1 MQSGL
6 IPIKPA
12 RAAVL
17 GFLIG
22 RGSQKNH
29 NRGMSKMSADVVVNV
44 AHAVLKV
51 YFSFDKV
58 IIIQLILEMILNFNL
73 AK

>member
-1 MQSGL
+1 
-6 IPIKPA
+6 
-12 RAAVL
+12 
-17 GFLIG
+17 
-22 RGSQKNH
+22 
-29 NRGMSKMSADVVVNV
+29 MSKMSADVVVNV